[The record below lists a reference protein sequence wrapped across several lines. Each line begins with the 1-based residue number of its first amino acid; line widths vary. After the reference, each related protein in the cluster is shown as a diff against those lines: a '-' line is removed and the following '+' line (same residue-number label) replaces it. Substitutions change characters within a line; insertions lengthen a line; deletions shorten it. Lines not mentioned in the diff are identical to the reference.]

1 MKNKVIF
8 LIMLVS
14 CLQLIMSAVA
24 LAEHYTISGTST
36 TVNQTFK
43 NFNETSNGGVF

>member
-36 TVNQTFK
+36 TANQTFK
-43 NFNETSNGGVF
+43 DFNEKSKIF